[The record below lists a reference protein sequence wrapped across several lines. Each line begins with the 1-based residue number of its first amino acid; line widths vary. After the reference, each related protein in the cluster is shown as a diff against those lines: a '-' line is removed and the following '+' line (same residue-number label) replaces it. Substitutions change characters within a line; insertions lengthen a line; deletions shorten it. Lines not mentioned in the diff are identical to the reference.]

1 MSDFD
6 FIKEFN
12 NIKMNR
18 ICKDLGFNSANLSTG
33 KISAENLRRVKNE
46 IIKELLNLIVKDKEN
61 DLIVLYLYNEILEKI
76 EKENNLLKEM
86 LK

>member
-1 MSDFD
+1 MSDYE
-6 FIKEFN
+6 FIKRFS

-33 KISAENLRRVKNE
+33 KLSTENLRRVKNE
-46 IIKELLNLIVKDKEN
+46 IIKELLDLIVEDKKD

-76 EKENNLLKEM
+76 EKENNLMREM